1 MSNTRTLAERMGER
15 AAKFLASLDEER
27 RATAQY
33 AFPEPAERTRWFYTP
48 NPRNGL
54 PLRDMTRRQVRL
66 ALQLITLGV
75 SRTGYALMTTIMGL
89 EPLLDAVEAWA
100 MPEWSRDPTRY
111 HLTVFGDPGTRSG
124 WGWRF
129 EGHHVSLNFT
139 IVDGRLIAPTP
150 SFFGANPA
158 DTPLGAQAFLRPLAA
173 VEDLARE
180 LARGL
185 SPEQRA
191 SAMLAPAAPPD
202 LMTANRPQLY
212 DGAVTIP
219 ASIIQ
224 GQVSSAEAMERATRE
239 QYHSGYTPLHE
250 TALAY
255 TFNPKGLAASAL
267 SSGQRD
273 ILMQLI
279 REYIGRMPDEVAE
292 LELAQLQAEGIDG
305 VYFVWAGSLERHQG
319 HYYRVQG
326 SRFLLEYDNT
336 QNDANHIHSVWR
348 DAANDFGTDLL
359 AQHYALA
366 HI

>member
-1 MSNTRTLAERMGER
+1 MLRGRCSCWQVNGMSDTRELAGRMSAS
-15 AAKFLASLDEER
+15 AAKFLAALDDER
-27 RATAQY
+27 RAAAQFT
-33 AFPEPAERTRWFYTP
+33 FPDPVERTRWFYTP

-54 PLRDMTRRQVRL
+54 PLRDMTRRQIRL

-158 DTPLGAQAFLRPLAA
+158 DTSLGAQAFLRPPAA

-212 DGAVTIP
+212 DGAV
-219 ASIIQ
+219 
-224 GQVSSAEAMERATRE
+224 
-239 QYHSGYTPLHE
+239 
-250 TALAY
+250 
-255 TFNPKGLAASAL
+255 
-267 SSGQRD
+267 
-273 ILMQLI
+273 
-279 REYIGRMPDEVAE
+279 
-292 LELAQLQAEGIDG
+292 
-305 VYFVWAGSLERHQG
+305 
-319 HYYRVQG
+319 
-326 SRFLLEYDNT
+326 
-336 QNDANHIHSVWR
+336 
-348 DAANDFGTDLL
+348 
-359 AQHYALA
+359 
-366 HI
+366 